1 MLIFYL
7 TLRCARIAKQWQ
19 INIAIVQDKIH
30 RHTHTLQLQIIV
42 LYYYIYRCM
51 TMTIC
56 FERLRPAR
64 CIGAPSPNQ
73 IAIPGKLDLINGI
86 QFERV
91 MLLLDGAF

>member
-1 MLIFYL
+1 
-7 TLRCARIAKQWQ
+7 
-19 INIAIVQDKIH
+19 
-30 RHTHTLQLQIIV
+30 
-42 LYYYIYRCM
+42 
-51 TMTIC
+51 MTIC